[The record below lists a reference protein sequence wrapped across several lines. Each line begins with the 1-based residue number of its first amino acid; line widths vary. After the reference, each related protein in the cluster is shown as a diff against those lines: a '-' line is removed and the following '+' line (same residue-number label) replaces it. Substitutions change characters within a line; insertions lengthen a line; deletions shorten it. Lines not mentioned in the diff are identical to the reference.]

1 MTGAEGER
9 KRGLYADLSFGDW
22 QQSKTGDPS
31 VVLTAASSPM
41 RGAKMVRHHCLGA
54 DTKPLPRS
62 AAPSRVAKRRR
73 GAVARQWH
81 EVPKGSPV
89 ERLEQGRK
97 ERA

>member
-41 RGAKMVRHHCLGA
+41 RGAKMVRRIRFA
-54 DTKPLPRS
+54 NPKSLPRS
-62 AAPSRVAKRRR
+62 AAPTRVVQRRR
-73 GAVARQWH
+73 GS
-81 EVPKGSPV
+81 E
-89 ERLEQGRK
+89 
-97 ERA
+97 

>member
-73 GAVARQWH
+73 GSDMPVACQSRAVT
-81 EVPKGSPV
+81 EP
-89 ERLEQGRK
+89 
-97 ERA
+97 